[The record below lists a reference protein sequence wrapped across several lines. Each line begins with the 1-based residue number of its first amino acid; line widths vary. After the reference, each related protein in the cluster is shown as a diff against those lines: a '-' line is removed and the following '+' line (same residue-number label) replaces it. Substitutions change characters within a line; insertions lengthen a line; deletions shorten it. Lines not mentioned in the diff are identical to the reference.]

1 MRTGP
6 TPRTR
11 PTTADHRTLRG
22 RALGRLAVLLLA
34 CAPTVLAGPA
44 HADAA
49 YASTSTAA
57 AEGDVTWTVQPA
69 SAEGP
74 DERISLRHALAPGAT
89 VTDHVTVT
97 NFSDRPATFAVYP
110 GDGTLSE
117 SGDFDVLPGDEAP
130 RDGGAWIEIGVPEGG
145 QVQDDGRLRLT
156 LPAAAAVTLPV
167 TITVPADATPG
178 DHPAGVVAE
187 LVEDDATVRLAAR
200 VGTRV
205 HLRVTG
211 EVEAGLVPQDVTTRW
226 EPSWNPFAPGTV
238 HVRYTVANTGDVRL
252 GARTETT
259 LAGPFGTGATAAGAE
274 LREVLPGGSTVV
286 TSELRTWPLVRATG
300 HVDVRPW
307 VVGDDVVDA
316 AMRTASAQV
325 TVWTVPWS
333 QLALLVLVGG
343 GVLLVRWLR
352 RRSARQVQAR
362 VDAALEAAGVSREP
376 AAAPAGSSPG
386 GPGSE
391 G

>member
-1 MRTGP
+1 MRT
-6 TPRTR
+6 TSRTR
-11 PTTADHRTLRG
+11 PTALRAVPGRTGAART
-22 RALGRLAVLLLA
+22 AVLPLIAAL
-34 CAPTVLAGPA
+34 VLLAGPGAPA
-44 HADAA
+44 HATPAP
-49 YASTSTAA
+49 TSAGTD
-57 AEGDVTWTVQPA
+57 GQVTWTVQPA

-74 DERISLRHALAPGAT
+74 DQRISLRHELAPGGT

-130 RDGGAWIEIGVPEGG
+130 GDGGAWIEIGAPEGA
-145 QVQDDGRLRLT
+145 QRAEDGRLRLT
-156 LPAAAAVTLPV
+156 LPAAAAVTLPL

-211 EVEAGLVPQDVTTRW
+211 EVEAALVPQDVTTRW

-259 LAGPFGTGATAAGAE
+259 LAGPFGTGAAAAAAE

-286 TSELRTWPLVRATG
+286 TSELRVWPLVRTTG

-325 TVWTVPWS
+325 TVWVLPWA
-333 QLALLVLVGG
+333 QLALLALAVGG
-343 GVLLVRWLR
+343 ALLVRWQR
-352 RRSARQVQAR
+352 RRSAARLQAK
-362 VDAALEAAGVSREP
+362 VDEAI
-376 AAAPAGSSPG
+376 AAARAVHEPSPTQ
-386 GPGSE
+386 P
-391 G
+391 